1 MTLNDRGRR
10 SAASSTDARLAG
22 YQRLRVLADVLR
34 AVDLTDFFAIF
45 ARAGLRFVA
54 VLAMLSPLLPQ
65 ANHLQQ
71 ERITADSAK
80 QVPERIDGGKQLDPG
95 HEHHGDPQRTTG

>member
-1 MTLNDRGRR
+1 V
-10 SAASSTDARLAG
+10 RLAG

-34 AVDLTDFFAIF
+34 AVGLAGFFAIF
-45 ARAGLRFVA
+45 ARAGLRFA
-54 VLAMLSPLLPQ
+54 VLVAMLSPLLPQ

-80 QVPERIDGGKQLDPG
+80 
-95 HEHHGDPQRTTG
+95 